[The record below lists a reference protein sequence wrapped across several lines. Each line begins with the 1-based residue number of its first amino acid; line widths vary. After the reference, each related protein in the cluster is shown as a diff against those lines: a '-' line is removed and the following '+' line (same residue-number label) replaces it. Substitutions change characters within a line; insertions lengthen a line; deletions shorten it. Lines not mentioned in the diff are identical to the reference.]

1 MVDGKWK
8 KLFWSESKKWH
19 KTNENI
25 LKIATGQEDYY
36 TTGCLLNYP
45 YFKENSKV
53 IGIDLI
59 KQQALDADP
68 KANQQINFT
77 RNLEGTGNA
86 TIFLFTEEVKKNILA
101 FSQGTMR
108 VLWIDFALI

>member
-1 MVDGKWK
+1 M
-8 KLFWSESKKWH
+8 
-19 KTNENI
+19 
-25 LKIATGQEDYY
+25 
-36 TTGCLLNYP
+36 
-45 YFKENSKV
+45 

-108 VLWIDFALI
+108 VLWIDFALL

>member
-1 MVDGKWK
+1 M
-8 KLFWSESKKWH
+8 
-19 KTNENI
+19 
-25 LKIATGQEDYY
+25 
-36 TTGCLLNYP
+36 
-45 YFKENSKV
+45 

-86 TIFLFTEEVKKNILA
+86 TIFLFTEEVKKTYWL
-101 FSQGTMR
+101 F
-108 VLWIDFALI
+108 LKEL